1 MKYSE
6 SNKPLYCPQT
16 QSTWYR
22 DTRTQTPVGVLWHS
36 TGANN
41 PTLKR
46 YVQPSDNASDKQYWL
61 NLLGK
66 NQYGNDWNH
75 IEREAGVNFWIGKL
89 ADGTVASIQTAPL
102 NYRAWG
108 CGSGSK
114 GSCNNGWVQFEICED
129 GLNDATYFNKVYQEA
144 LEITAYVCKT
154 YNIDPYGTSKC
165 GSTYVPNITC
175 HIESYNYGCGSNHG
189 DVLHWFP
196 KFGKNMQTIRDDV
209 AKLLKESG
217 SDVVV
222 SDTIKVGD
230 LVSVKSGA
238 VWYNSGTVPSWVR
251 NFNWYVKEISGNR
264 AVIDKSEDGKNL
276 INSPIDIKYLT
287 KVGSTTEEPE
297 KPVEETKGKEYK
309 LVVACNRYPTAT
321 DAKNKTNNKGKYE
334 AGTYYIYSKYPDGID
349 GMYNI
354 STDKTGKSAGSWI
367 NPSEN
372 VEISIKPEPE
382 EIKAGDLVK
391 VKNGAVWYD
400 DGSPVP
406 NWVYDNN
413 WYVKSING
421 TRAVIDKSEDN
432 SNSIDSP
439 IDTKYLELVK
449 ESTTTPEEP
458 SEPETPEKIEYST
471 KTLIV
476 EIPLIPEELIVKVV
490 KGIKKQYNEFDENIA
505 KAFFNIGPKYGI
517 YPLYAISQSILET
530 GWFKFQGSSVSPE
543 QHNYCGLGATGGGVA
558 GATFDTIEKGVE
570 AQYQHLYAYGCT
582 KSLPKGVTLY
592 DPRYNLVS
600 RGSALTWEEL
610 TGKWAV
616 PGYDTSV
623 YSSID
628 EAIKVSTI
636 ESPVTYGHKILN
648 IAKRLLATE
657 VTQEEID
664 EFYGRNEEPE
674 VPVDPEPDQPS
685 EPVEPSIPDEPVEP
699 EIPAEP
705 TEPVR
710 PEIPDEPE
718 KPDDNNDVP
727 DLDDDVKGDN
737 WFIALLKI
745 IWNFIKSLFKID

>member
-22 DTRTQTPVGVLWHS
+22 GTRTQTPVGVLWHS

-75 IEREAGVNFWIGKL
+75 IEHKAGVNFWIGKL
-89 ADGTVASIQTAPL
+89 ADGTVTSIQTAPL

-114 GSCNNGWVQFEICED
+114 GSCNNGWLQFEICED
-129 GLNDATYFNKVYQEA
+129 ALNDATYFNKVYQEA
-144 LEITAYVCKT
+144 LEITAYVCKI

-175 HIESYNYGCGSNHG
+175 HIESHNYGCGSNHG

-217 SDVVV
+217 SNIDV

-230 LVSVKSGA
+230 LVSIKSGA
-238 VWYNSGTVPSWVR
+238 VWYTGGTVPSWVR
-251 NFNWYVKEISGNR
+251 NINWYVKELSGNR
-264 AVIDKSEDGKNL
+264 AVIDKSEDGKNS
-276 INSPIDIKYLT
+276 INSPIDTKYLT
-287 KVGSTTEEPE
+287 KVGSTTED
-297 KPVEETKGKEYK
+297 KPVEDTKGKEYK
-309 LVVACNRYPTAT
+309 LVVACNRYPSAG
-321 DAKNKTNNKGKYE
+321 DAKNKTNSKGKYE
-334 AGTYYIYSKYPDGID
+334 AGTYYIYRKYPDGID

-372 VEISIKPEPE
+372 KLPVTNT
-382 EIKAGDLVK
+382 IKAGDLVSIK
-391 VKNGAVWYD
+391 GGAVWYD
-400 DGSPVP
+400 DGKAVP
-406 NWVYDNN
+406 NWCYNVK
-413 WYVKSING
+413 WYVESVSGSRAVLNKSENGKNSIN
-421 TRAVIDKSEDN
+421 
-432 SNSIDSP
+432 SP
-439 IDTKYLELVK
+439 IDVKYLTLAKKSET
-449 ESTTTPEEP
+449 SSEP
-458 SEPETPEKIEYST
+458 VEDEPETPPVVEPDEPEKEPEKVEYST
-471 KTLIV
+471 KTKIV
-476 EIPLIPEELIVKVV
+476 EIPPITEELIVKVV
-490 KGIKKQYNEFDENIA
+490 EGIKKNNSNFDVNIA
-505 KAFFNIGPKYGI
+505 KAFFNIGPTYSI

-530 GWFKFQGSSVSPE
+530 GWFKFEGSSVSPE

-558 GATFDTIEKGVE
+558 GASFDTIEKGVE

-582 KSLPKGVTLY
+582 DALPEGVTIY
-592 DPRYNLVS
+592 DPRYNLVT
-600 RGSALTWEEL
+600 RGKATTWEEL

-616 PGYDTSV
+616 PGYDTSA
-623 YSSID
+623 YPTIED
-628 EAIKVSTI
+628 MMKESTI
-636 ESPVTYGHKILN
+636 DNPLCYGHKILN
-648 IAKRLLATE
+648 IAERLLAVE
-657 VTQEEID
+657 VTQEEVD
-664 EFYGRNEEPE
+664 EFYGKVEEP
-674 VPVDPEPDQPS
+674 DEPD
-685 EPVEPSIPDEPVEP
+685 IPDEPDTPIDPVEP
-699 EIPAEP
+699 DDLE
-705 TEPVR
+705 
-710 PEIPDEPE
+710 E

-737 WFIALLKI
+737 WFTALLKI
-745 IWNFIKSLFKID
+745 IWNFLKSLFGIK